1 MRECWRRDCWSRNAG
16 NEAAAGETLLSLP
29 VTLEAICETSDHER
43 LLAATAGNKTAG
55 GEGAGGEN
63 WRRGCS
69 PDGDADNEAAGA
81 GNELAHCPPCCHG
94 ACNEGIPIRL
104 TRRAFYGAK
113 NKPVRAVRVEV
124 CPRPVHNNASP

>member
-1 MRECWRRDCWSRNAG
+1 MRDCSR
-16 NEAAAGETLLSLP
+16 
-29 VTLEAICETSDHER
+29 R
-43 LLAATAGNKTAG
+43 LLETKLQAARVLA
-55 GEGAGGEN
+55 ERY